1 MEAPVQRSLALC
13 VSANVVLATVDTARA
28 VLGLDAESVVA
39 QVEEGRL
46 RWVWDFA
53 APGSTRRELRFWVPE
68 LSNGTKPQPVDQVV
82 AAVIGA
88 TPGGRQRAA
97 IIEVRW
103 AISAQLIMALVRTG
117 CWAEDRVGHTR
128 YLRRASLET
137 FLQSRLIQ

>member
-1 MEAPVQRSLALC
+1 MNPPVQRSLPLS
-13 VSANVVLATVDTARA
+13 VSAQVVLATVDVARA
-28 VLGLDAESVVA
+28 VLGVDAESVVA
-39 QVEEGRL
+39 QVEEGKI

-53 APGSTRRELRFWVPE
+53 CPGSTRRELRFWVPE
-68 LSNGTKPQPVDQVV
+68 LSSGTKPQPVEQVI

-103 AISAQLIMALVRTG
+103 AISAQLIMGLVRSG

-128 YLRRASLET
+128 YLRRASLER
-137 FLQSRLIQ
+137 FLQERLIQ

>member
-1 MEAPVQRSLALC
+1 MDFPAQRSLPLVVA
-13 VSANVVLATVDTARA
+13 ANVALVSVDSAKA
-28 VLGLDAESVVA
+28 VLGVDAESVVA
-39 QVEEGRL
+39 MVEEGKI
-46 RWVWDFA
+46 RWVWDFS
-53 APGSTRRELRFWVPE
+53 APGSTRRELRFWVAE
-68 LSNGTKPQPVDQVV
+68 LSGGTKPQPMEQVI